1 MKSLIYAAFRWV
13 YLNIVQTDSPAPPG
27 FQLKLQ
33 VCVMTLSTFERSL
46 DKIAP
51 AFLMILGLVA
61 AVGSAGLGF

>member
-1 MKSLIYAAFRWV
+1 M
-13 YLNIVQTDSPAPPG
+13 YLNGVQTDSPAPPG

-51 AFLMILGLVA
+51 AFLVILGLIA